1 MSVTTNGI
9 ITGIAPASSLTD
21 ADVAAL
27 GAFLQGSA
35 SLTAPM
41 IIAKDNQTYTRN
53 STNTAADNTFTTL
66 SSFVIPANSLG
77 PNGTLIVELETQDT
91 GASTGS
97 IQLYVGATTISVEL
111 AMTANTYDN
120 RTFYFFNTSTT
131 ANKYRNSTVRQGTSA
146 AGFTTTSLDTTVDL
160 TVDVKCRWGGAV
172 LTHTIVQHALRAV
185 VEYGA

>member
-1 MSVTTNGI
+1 MSTTTNGL
-9 ITGIAPASSLTD
+9 ITGIAPASVLSD
-21 ADVAAL
+21 SDVSAL
-27 GAFLQGSA
+27 SAFLQGSA
-35 SLTAPM
+35 SLTSPM
-41 IIAKDNQTYTRN
+41 IIAHDNQTYTRN
-53 STNTAADNTFTTL
+53 SANTAADNTFTTL
-66 SSFVIPANSLG
+66 SSFVIPANSMG
-77 PNGTLIVELETQDT
+77 PNGTLIIELETQDT

-97 IQLYVGATTISVEL
+97 IQLYVGATAISVEL

-120 RTFYFFNTSTT
+120 RTFMFFNTTAL

-146 AGFTTTSLDTTVDL
+146 AGFTTTAIDTTVDL